1 MTDAEKKLLQAQHRL
16 EEAQARNRVKER
28 KARTRRLIQKGAI
41 LEKVLP
47 EVGGLREAGG
57 LLLFSPV
64 RAHLLTTQKGRWYC
78 LRQPCA
84 LRGGCGSCGS
94 LMSNA
99 TSHLCCCHW
108 PRSRLYVLLHH
119 QNCCFRFGNNP
130 PPARIKLPPAAL
142 FAVMGIA
149 CRNTHFLF
157 AKKKQKQGRKDG
169 ENEWRFT
176 T

>member
-1 MTDAEKKLLQAQHRL
+1 MPQQMADGRL
-16 EEAQARNRVKER
+16 DRLR
-28 KARTRRLIQKGAI
+28 RRLVKIHKEE
-41 LEKVLP
+41 LED
-47 EVGGLREAGG
+47 G
-57 LLLFSPV
+57 
-64 RAHLLTTQKGRWYC
+64 
-78 LRQPCA
+78 
-84 LRGGCGSCGS
+84 
-94 LMSNA
+94 
-99 TSHLCCCHW
+99 
-108 PRSRLYVLLHH
+108 YVLLHH

>member
-1 MTDAEKKLLQAQHRL
+1 MNLL
-16 EEAQARNRVKER
+16 
-28 KARTRRLIQKGAI
+28 
-41 LEKVLP
+41 
-47 EVGGLREAGG
+47 GGLRETGD
-57 LLLFSPV
+57 LPLFSP
-64 RAHLLTTQKGRWYC
+64 KGRTYSPP
-78 LRQPCA
+78 RRGGGMPTASCA

>member
-1 MTDAEKKLLQAQHRL
+1 MCLRRSPFTNHVIIRIESTYGKLTHHP
-16 EEAQARNRVKER
+16 E
-28 KARTRRLIQKGAI
+28 GA
-41 LEKVLP
+41 V
-47 EVGGLREAGG
+47 
-57 LLLFSPV
+57 F
-64 RAHLLTTQKGRWYC
+64 C

>member
-1 MTDAEKKLLQAQHRL
+1 MNPLEGLQETGGL
-16 EEAQARNRVKER
+16 PFFLPKGP
-28 KARTRRLIQKGAI
+28 KGA
-41 LEKVLP
+41 LTHHPEGAVVLP
-47 EVGGLREAGG
+47 AA
-57 LLLFSPV
+57 S
-64 RAHLLTTQKGRWYC
+64 
-78 LRQPCA
+78 CA